1 MSQKALTALVFLVAT
16 LLAVVV
22 VVGLAQRILDATG
35 VAVALS
41 SVLTGIVGGAIL
53 RSRGR
58 DNNDDGDA
66 P

>member
-1 MSQKALTALVFLVAT
+1 MSQKAITALVFLVAT

-41 SVLTGIVGGAIL
+41 SVLTGIVGGTLL
-53 RSRGR
+53 RSRTAK
-58 DNNDDGDA
+58 DDDGGES
-66 P
+66 